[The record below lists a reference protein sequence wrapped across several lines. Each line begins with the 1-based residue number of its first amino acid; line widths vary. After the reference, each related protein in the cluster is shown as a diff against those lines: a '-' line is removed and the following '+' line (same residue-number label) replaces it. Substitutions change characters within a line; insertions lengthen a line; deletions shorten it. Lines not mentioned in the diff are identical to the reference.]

1 MLQHQ
6 FNFISNVT
14 KQETHLHMGNYT
26 KLFGGLN
33 DNCYVVKQ
41 TKDPKRSP
49 FSRNIPCLQ
58 NLGLLAK
65 LFYLYVVV
73 SLLAGCL
80 ELIYRVCFLKTCFKL
95 FGVIS
100 DVFFHPY
107 QNLISDLTDLCELCG
122 CVSLNFLLQKMN

>member
-6 FNFISNVT
+6 FNFISKVT

-49 FSRNIPCLQ
+49 FSRNIPYLQ
-58 NLGLLAK
+58 NLGLPAK

-73 SLLAGCL
+73 SLLAACL
-80 ELIYRVCFLKTCFKL
+80 ELIYRFYFLTKNL
-95 FGVIS
+95 F
-100 DVFFHPY
+100 
-107 QNLISDLTDLCELCG
+107 
-122 CVSLNFLLQKMN
+122 

>member
-41 TKDPKRSP
+41 TKDTRAEI
-49 FSRNIPCLQ
+49 R
-58 NLGLLAK
+58 
-65 LFYLYVVV
+65 LYH
-73 SLLAGCL
+73 ACKIWGCQ
-80 ELIYRVCFLKTCFKL
+80 IIL

-100 DVFFHPY
+100 
-107 QNLISDLTDLCELCG
+107 
-122 CVSLNFLLQKMN
+122 LLEGSEYLE